1 MLSLKDIKYVIKSTE
16 SKVNT
21 ILNEIG
27 FDPTVKEPGHS
38 FGEKFE
44 EVLVSSLVKDNN
56 KTFSLPTKTKG
67 KGKQTRNMEDLFAF
81 GKSVNIKFGYHKN
94 GNPNICSFNRLLEK
108 YHVGEIDSYWLLTIN
123 VKDRK
128 KDGTFDYECHFFN
141 IYDYLDYVN
150 YDYGTGQV
158 MLKEAKFFGDY
169 SLEDNK
175 QLTKKQHMKKLKSIN
190 QKAFE
195 GHIKRKTE
203 QNNKRCQI
211 FDEYK

>member
-1 MLSLKDIKYVIKSTE
+1 MLSLTEINHILKSTE
-16 SKVNT
+16 SKVNS
-21 ILNEIG
+21 ILKEIG
-27 FDPTVKEPGHS
+27 FDPSVKEPGHS

-44 EVLVSSLVKDNN
+44 EVLVNSLVIEN
-56 KTFSLPTKTKG
+56 KKVFAFPSKTKG
-67 KGKQTRNMEDLFAF
+67 KGKQTRNMEDLFAY

-108 YHVGEIDSYWLLTIN
+108 YHNDEIDSYWILTIN
-123 VKDRK
+123 VKDQK
-128 KDGTFDYECHFFN
+128 KDGTFYYECHFFN

-158 MLKEAKFFGDY
+158 MLKEAKFFNDY
-169 SLEDNK
+169 SLDNDK
-175 QLTKKQHMKKLKSIN
+175 HLSKKQHMKKLKEIN

-203 QNNKRCQI
+203 QNNKRCRI